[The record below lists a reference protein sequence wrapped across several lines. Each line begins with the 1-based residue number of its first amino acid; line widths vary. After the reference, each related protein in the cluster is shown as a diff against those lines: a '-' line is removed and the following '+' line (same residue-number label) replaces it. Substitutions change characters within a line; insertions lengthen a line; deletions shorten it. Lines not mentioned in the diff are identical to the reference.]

1 MGPANSAPK
10 PTTDPTAMPAVIPFS
25 FAPVDTRALQERD
38 RKRSPRGLQRHGPH
52 DELCDA
58 RRKRGR
64 AGRGDLGTACAHIT
78 RLAHSVRRKGP
89 ALSFHRA
96 PRGAARLGERHDQ
109 EPLSDDAALAD
120 LTPQARTTSLERP
133 VVTSRS

>member
-1 MGPANSAPK
+1 MR
-10 PTTDPTAMPAVIPFS
+10 V
-25 FAPVDTRALQERD
+25 QERD

-64 AGRGDLGTACAHIT
+64 AGRGDLGTARAHIT

-120 LTPQARTTSLERP
+120 LTRRP
-133 VVTSRS
+133 GQRRWSGPSSRRGRK